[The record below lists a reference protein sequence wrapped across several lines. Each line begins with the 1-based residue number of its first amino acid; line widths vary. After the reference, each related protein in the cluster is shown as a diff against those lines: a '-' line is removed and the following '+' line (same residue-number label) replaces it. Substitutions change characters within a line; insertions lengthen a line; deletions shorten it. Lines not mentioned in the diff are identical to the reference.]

1 MSEPST
7 LEPPLVPSMS
17 PESEV
22 EYKKNLKQL
31 RREWKWAAASDFLYK
46 FNPMLHLDFLDLSDV
61 EHDILSGASDT
72 IMTVF
77 LKILHVLTSIR
88 GLSHDTWEQYLR
100 RLYFRRDPENAVW
113 GTEEVPV
120 AWKDMAWINRLG
132 ILHDL
137 CEWQFQNPLRVRQSM
152 KDDGDEP
159 EWRSSPIGR
168 DAQRNE
174 YWHLGRHRLWI
185 KRPVNELPPPPDIKG
200 KKPSTKGKQKASK
213 RKAMTN
219 GSSKKPSPKK
229 TKQPTLDRFFKPSKN
244 TEKQQQASGTRISS
258 RLMRGGG
265 SDGWQKIPD
274 EWLNDPS
281 TSSMNPDGS
290 GVNGME
296 ALFDDASDLTD
307 LSDDNKPPA
316 DSGTGSSKANPPDDS
331 DSELTDMEDDINEI
345 EESSNNTKA
354 GPLHQ
359 DPNSPD
365 FVEFETI
372 CVTLTEWK
380 EFAERFKVTRSLNE
394 RRLHRS
400 LTMILIPEMEEH
412 QRAVQEKRD
421 KELKEMLKR
430 EQAAAAAA
438 AAEARP
444 KRSTRLAALVDD
456 DQERK
461 RQGSIDGDSS
471 DGLRGMRSS
480 RIRRAAIRGA
490 RWIAEQEQMLA
501 AMSTEG
507 DDNEDE
513 DEEKQGEEGEEKPKK
528 RRKKHIDQDEY
539 RDEDEEEEAEAEQ
552 AATLN
557 GRGRPRRA
565 AAVQADLKRPV
576 RSTRRRR
583 VKESD
588 DEADSDEPLFLN
600 CEICKK
606 SGWNEDG
613 SQQLISCGDCGILQ
627 HIACYDR
634 ADKLEG
640 KPKRNW
646 IEEKFLCSSCFVKA
660 QSKRPRRGRRH
671 KETQS
676 IDETDAGMLDLDL
689 PETQDRMDIVQ
700 DDLPSSSFTSIQ
712 APPSSRSAGS
722 FKSDGVIEDASM
734 DPASPN
740 QTQQEL
746 QPPPFSLQTNPHDS
760 LNGQTD
766 RPPVLVP
773 PEELSGGYGAVHP
786 SFPNYHPF
794 VPASR

>member
-1 MSEPST
+1 MTEPSVLEPFAVPSAT
-7 LEPPLVPSMS
+7 LESD
-17 PESEV
+17 E

-61 EHDILSGASDT
+61 EHDILSGESNT

-88 GLSHDTWEQYLR
+88 GLSQDTWEQYLR
-100 RLYFRRDPENAVW
+100 RLYSRRDPENVTW
-113 GTEEVPV
+113 GTEEVPI
-120 AWKDMAWINRLG
+120 AWKDFTWIDRLG

-159 EWRSSPIGR
+159 DWRSSPIGR
-168 DAQRNE
+168 DARRNE
-174 YWHLGRHRLWI
+174 YWHLGRDRLWI
-185 KRPVNELPPPPDIKG
+185 KRPVNEPSSQSDLKG
-200 KKPSTKGKQKASK
+200 KKSPKKARKKSNK
-213 RKAMTN
+213 RKAMAN
-219 GSSKKPSPKK
+219 GNSKPAAPPK
-229 TKQPTLDRFFKPSKN
+229 TKQPTLDRFFKTSKVA
-244 TEKQQQASGTRISS
+244 TKPQQLSGTRISS
-258 RLMRGGG
+258 RLTRG
-265 SDGWQKIPD
+265 SDMDGWQKVPD
-274 EWLNDPS
+274 EWLKTPS
-281 TSSMNPDGS
+281 TSTSNANPEGD
-290 GVNGME
+290 GVNDME

-331 DSELTDMEDDINEI
+331 DSELTDMDEDPNEKD
-345 EESSNNTKA
+345 EPETKPKS
-354 GPLHQ
+354 GTLDQ

-372 CVTLTEWK
+372 CVTMSEWK
-380 EFAERFKVTRSLNE
+380 EFAERLKVTRSLNE
-394 RRLHRS
+394 RHLYRYI
-400 LTMILIPEMEEH
+400 TVVIIPEMEEY
-412 QRAVQEKRD
+412 QRAVEEKRD
-421 KELKEMLKR
+421 KELREMLKR

-456 DQERK
+456 DQER
-461 RQGSIDGDSS
+461 RRPGSIDGDSS
-471 DGLRGMRSS
+471 DGLRGARNPRM
-480 RIRRAAIRGA
+480 RRAALRGA

-513 DEEKQGEEGEEKPKK
+513 EEEKQDEEGQQKP
-528 RRKKHIDQDEY
+528 RRKRKKQTDQDEY
-539 RDEDEEEEAEAEQ
+539 RDEEEEDAEAEQ
-552 AATLN
+552 SSLLLN

-576 RSTRRRR
+576 RSTRRRI
-583 VKESD
+583 KESD
-588 DEADSDEPLFLN
+588 DEVDSDEPFFLN

-613 SQQLISCGDCGILQ
+613 SQQLISCRDCGILQ
-627 HIACYDR
+627 HMACYDR

-646 IEEKFLCSSCFVKA
+646 SEEGFLCSACYVKA
-660 QSKRPRRGRRH
+660 QNKRPRRGRRH
-671 KETQS
+671 KENPS
-676 IDETDAGMLDLDL
+676 LDETEAGVLEQDLDV
-689 PETQDRMDIVQ
+689 EDKMDIVRE
-700 DDLPSSSFTSIQ
+700 DVASSSFTSIQ

-722 FKSDGVIEDASM
+722 VKSEEDASM
-734 DPASPN
+734 NPVSQHRGQETIQSLSLPLQNGDSGRMKDQQDVFNPASAIA
-740 QTQQEL
+740 
-746 QPPPFSLQTNPHDS
+746 PPFQVSPLLLSP
-760 LNGQTD
+760 GQATA
-766 RPPVLVP
+766 PM
-773 PEELSGGYGAVHP
+773 ET
-786 SFPNYHPF
+786 
-794 VPASR
+794 